1 MKMEMEMEMEM
12 EMKMKIKM
20 KMVMEMKMEIKMK
33 MEMKKKIKYKFIIRY
48 HKCSIAEKLHI
59 FLCAKF
65 CHFVPWSGVYYRVGN
80 LNK

>member
-1 MKMEMEMEMEM
+1 MKMEME
-12 EMKMKIKM
+12 
-20 KMVMEMKMEIKMK
+20 MEMKMEIKMK
-33 MEMKKKIKYKFIIRY
+33 MVMEMEMKMEMEIKMKMVMKKKIKYKFIIRY

-65 CHFVPWSGVYYRVGN
+65 CHFVPWSGVYHRVCN